1 METWKDE
8 KRENVFSL
16 HKTADCEGSAN
27 CLFMRNKCVD
37 QAALELKD
45 PLASLSHVLKL
56 KVSVTMLSLEL
67 TL

>member
-8 KRENVFSL
+8 KSGNVFSP
-16 HKTADCEGSAN
+16 HKTADCEGSV
-27 CLFMRNKCVD
+27 CLFMRNNCVD

-45 PLASLSHVLKL
+45 SLASLSHVLKL
-56 KVSVTMLSLEL
+56 KVSVTVLSLEF